1 MTKELKDK
9 KIEELLKSLY
19 EKKES
24 LRVLKSNVGS
34 TKVKNVKGQS
44 TLKKDIARIF
54 TEMNSRKTA

>member
-19 EKKES
+19 QKKEE

-34 TKVKNVKGQS
+34 TKVKNVKSQS
-44 TLKKDIARIF
+44 TLKKDIARIL
-54 TEMNSRKTA
+54 TEINTRQ